1 MLDDGTWSDLLG
13 SVAGPTRTQL
23 SPHIGVSDIDW
34 MLYFTFRFEGYEDCN
49 GDYVLISIDGTKG
62 NLGVTWEWEVDARVG
77 IPINKYIPKNDVAV
91 FFTLVPVY
99 LDPRRLL
106 NNE

>member
-1 MLDDGTWSDLLG
+1 
-13 SVAGPTRTQL
+13 
-23 SPHIGVSDIDW
+23 

-62 NLGVTWEWEVDARVG
+62 NLGVTWEWKVDARVG